1 MAIATMNADRSAVE
15 AAAHA
20 GLRSAPSMMNSTMI
34 GMAAAIAESPS
45 DPLIGA
51 YTCVHISA
59 TLALMKLKCCASY
72 IMSAMRRLLFVASF
86 MTAVAAVRAQPAQRD
101 LFVRVNGLR

>member
-1 MAIATMNADRSAVE
+1 MNADRSAVE

-51 YTCVHISA
+51 YTCVHIYT

-72 IMSAMRRLLFVASF
+72 IMFGNAPALICRGVPDGCGGGARPARATRS
-86 MTAVAAVRAQPAQRD
+86 VRD
-101 LFVRVNGLR
+101 G